1 MRGRGVDPL
10 HMRGQVRR
18 NYISAYT
25 HTRYKDAYQAYWALA
40 GHPGAYTLYTRA
52 SLTQEEP
59 LTLEGYFKS
68 IAHPH
73 LTPSEK

>member
-18 NYISAYT
+18 NYSIFLPT

-40 GHPGAYTLYTRA
+40 GHPGAYTGA

-68 IAHPH
+68 IAHPQ